1 MMTQRISR
9 PSMMQSLIGRSGAVA
24 LPIAAVVA
32 MTRVIIAI
40 EYANTVPEKLASHQG
55 TGAHRGFSLEQ
66 EAAAGHS
73 VR

>member
-40 EYANTVPEKLASHQG
+40 EHANTVPEKLAWHFG
-55 TGAHRGFSLEQ
+55 CDL
-66 EAAAGHS
+66 AAA
-73 VR
+73 